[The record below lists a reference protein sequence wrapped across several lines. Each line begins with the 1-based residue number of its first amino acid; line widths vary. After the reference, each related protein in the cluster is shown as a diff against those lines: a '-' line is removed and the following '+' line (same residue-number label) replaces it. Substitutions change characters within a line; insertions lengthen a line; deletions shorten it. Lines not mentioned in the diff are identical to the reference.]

1 MRTAGYKARLKKA
14 IRESG
19 LTVTA
24 AAVKIGCSRVSLHNW
39 LAGRTIVSPAYEK
52 AVGRFIAKFGE

>member
-1 MRTAGYKARLKKA
+1 MAITGFKARLRKA

-24 AAVKIGCSRVSLHNW
+24 AAVKIGCSRISLHNW
-39 LAGRTIVSPAYEK
+39 LAGRTMVSPAYEK
-52 AVGRFIAKFGE
+52 AALRFIEKFEG